1 MAASGGL
8 LTREIN
14 LGSFKDALARFWAW
28 ERDQIKSMLPPAAL
42 AWLLGRGTREAVVKA
57 GESLL
62 VLPDTAG
69 ASAAPISGE
78 DIAASSL
85 DAALDRRGLAR
96 KTLAIVLEMPPG
108 AFLTRQLDVPD
119 AALAQ
124 LPQLL
129 RGEVE
134 RRTPFRIE
142 DVLIGHHVSQ
152 ADKKGKSRVR
162 IALLRRDLIAS
173 ALEPAGIVFTDLTV
187 IRAERAPDAPDADV
201 WTPSIPVNRAADAD
215 RGFAKLCL
223 AMTVSAA
230 LLLAAGLGA
239 TFWRQSAE
247 GDELDARIGDMSAR
261 AARVRQVADRAGKES
276 RLLSDLRALRA
287 ATPALT
293 DLWEEISA
301 IIPDNAFLTDFH
313 LSEPRPG
320 ERSVDLTGF
329 AQSAV
334 GLPLLFGHSR
344 YFSEAALTAPITVDP
359 AQKRESF
366 ALRLKIR
373 TAAGAAVDRPA
384 NGRETPR

>member
-1 MAASGGL
+1 MATSGGL

-14 LGSFKDALARFWAW
+14 LASFKDALARFLAW

-42 AWLLGRGTREAVVKA
+42 AWLLGRGTREAVVRA
-57 GESLL
+57 NEPLL
-62 VLPDTAG
+62 VLPETAG
-69 ASAAPISGE
+69 ASAARVSGE
-78 DIAASSL
+78 EIAASSL
-85 DAALDRRGLAR
+85 EVALDRRGLAR
-96 KTLAIVLEMPPG
+96 KALSVVLEMPPG
-108 AFLTRQLDVPD
+108 AFLTRQFDVPD

-134 RRTPFRIE
+134 RRTPFRSE
-142 DVLIGHHVSQ
+142 DVLIGHNVSP
-152 ADKKGKSRVR
+152 ADKKGKARVSM
-162 IALLRRDLIAS
+162 ALLRRDLIAP
-173 ALEPAGIVFTDLTV
+173 ALEPSNLVFGDLAV
-187 IRAERAPDAPDADV
+187 IRAERAPDAPEG
-201 WTPSIPVNRAADAD
+201 WTPTILVNRATDPN
-215 RGFAKLCL
+215 RGFARVCL

-247 GDELDARIGDMSAR
+247 ADDLDARIGDAAAR
-261 AARVRQVADRAGKES
+261 AARVRQVADRARKES
-276 RLLSDLRALRA
+276 GLLSNLRALRA
-287 ATPALT
+287 ATPPLT
-293 DLWEEISA
+293 ELWEEISA

-334 GLPLLFGHSR
+334 GLPLLFRHSR
-344 YFSEAALTAPITVDP
+344 FFSEAALTAPITVDP

-373 TAAGAAVDRPA
+373 TANGAAADRSG
-384 NGRETPR
+384 NGGEPPR